1 MSAQR
6 GGGIGPNECAETYGI
21 PKATLE
27 RHLDNSKKYGN
38 KQETRKTSS
47 SLQHHTLHQMT
58 TQSSDVFG
66 EVWLLRL
73 IQLYIWTETVVP
85 NPVIMLQKTSHA
97 GSLRNRMIDF
107 CLKKFEILSEYMK
120 NDVLNAD
127 IPAHISMPWDSKAFS
142 KKGKGVLEKKKSRGF
157 DFKPIQNN
165 VRKYKHEV

>member
-66 EVWLLRL
+66 EVRLLLL

-127 IPAHISMPWDSKAFS
+127 IPAHIRYSFFFDHVSAMINPNCMVGELEINYTAQML
-142 KKGKGVLEKKKSRGF
+142 KKNIIRLL
-157 DFKPIQNN
+157 
-165 VRKYKHEV
+165 